1 MTGKDLIIY
10 ILQNNL
16 ENAPVFADGR
26 FIGFMTVLEAAKKFK
41 VGESTIGAWVQTDM
55 LDSILVGKEIFI
67 PAYAEDPRLKGDAYE
82 KNSEINNTG
91 FYINGGLVST
101 NLV

>member
-16 ENAPVFADGR
+16 ENAPVFVDGR

-41 VGESTIGAWVQTDM
+41 VGEATIRTWVQTDM
-55 LDSILVGKEIFI
+55 LDSILVGKEILI

-82 KNSEINNTG
+82 KRSEANNTG
-91 FYINGGLVST
+91 YYINGGLVYIK
-101 NLV
+101 LI